1 MNGDRHNGGLVE
13 IYGLYYFHLSN
24 AGDSVRDDFGEEFAR
39 EEDARTHAARV
50 ASELARH
57 QSDGWH

>member
-1 MNGDRHNGGLVE
+1 VPGTTIPRK
-13 IYGLYYFHLSN
+13 N
-24 AGDSVRDDFGEEFAR
+24 AALHGDSVRDDFGEEFAR

-57 QSDGWH
+57 QSDGRH